1 MLPTCPKIR
10 CWELTSTFMMD
21 VDHVMD
27 ANELQPTKI
36 GRITCHDACGCH
48 NGLNCDHKET
58 PLEKFTDGS
67 LAKKEMTHEHLEQ
80 KMDDLVSRSS
90 RLGSTRDA
98 FEFTVASLNLVMNAK
113 PVDEIAVAKKAYR
126 QAKQMFPDAL
136 DTTPVKQKPF
146 KRVYKD
152 TLVEVRSKKMLERQ
166 LAKYIVE

>member
-1 MLPTCPKIR
+1 MPNGSVLPTCTKIR
-10 CWELTSTFMMD
+10 SWELTSTFI
-21 VDHVMD
+21 MD
-27 ANELQPTKI
+27 AAENPITNI

-58 PLEKFTDGS
+58 PLEKFRDGS
-67 LAKKEMTHEHLEQ
+67 LAKKEMTHEHLEK

-113 PVDEIAVAKKAYR
+113 HVDEAAVAKKAYR
-126 QAKQMFPDAL
+126 QAKQMFPDAS
-136 DTTPVKQKPF
+136 DTTPVKQPAF

-152 TLVEVRSKKMLERQ
+152 TLEELKKKKSLERQ